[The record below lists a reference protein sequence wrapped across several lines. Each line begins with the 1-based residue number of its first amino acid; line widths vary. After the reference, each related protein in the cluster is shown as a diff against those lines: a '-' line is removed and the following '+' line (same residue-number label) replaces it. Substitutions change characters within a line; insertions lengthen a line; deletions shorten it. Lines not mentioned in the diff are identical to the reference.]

1 MRSVAMQQCLCYAL
15 FLVYLFGANYSTT
28 GTQCVPFNLVIL
40 LFAKCLPKLP
50 VYQKRLGAVVVR
62 QKFWAL
68 TLRMI

>member
-1 MRSVAMQQCLCYAL
+1 MRSVAMQQGLCYAL
-15 FLVYLFGANYSTT
+15 FLVYLLFGAKYSTM

-62 QKFWAL
+62 Q
-68 TLRMI
+68 